1 MPDKKSIAEIV
12 REYIGAHPS
21 IMDCLKY
28 GIINYSALSRMIMD
42 EYKIDNMVA
51 VLIASRRYAEELQ
64 KEKKFLEKKI
74 KLILKKSRINIK
86 TKVATVTLKPGWYV
100 FMKLEP
106 VLKKTLSEGYLINII
121 QGSQGITLILLED
134 YLEEV
139 TDLIGKENVLR
150 VSKDLVEISVK
161 SPEDI
166 GDTPGV
172 VSYLSSNLSSVGINV
187 IETMSCFMDT
197 IFVVDEKD
205 MVLAFEALNRCID

>member
-1 MPDKKSIAEIV
+1 MS
-12 REYIGAHPS
+12 GSHPS

-42 EYKIDNMVA
+42 EYKMDNTVA

-74 KLILKKSRINIK
+74 KQILKKSRINIK
-86 TKVATVTLKPGWYV
+86 TKVATVTLKPGWHV
-100 FMKLEP
+100 FLKLEP
-106 VLKKTLSEGYLINII
+106 ILKKTLSEGYLINII

-139 TDLIGKENVLR
+139 ENLIGKDNIVR
-150 VSKDLVEISVK
+150 ITKNLVEISVK

-166 GDTPGV
+166 SDTPGV

-205 MVLAFEALNRCID
+205 MVIAFEALNRCID

>member
-1 MPDKKSIAEIV
+1 
-12 REYIGAHPS
+12 
-21 IMDCLKY
+21 
-28 GIINYSALSRMIMD
+28 
-42 EYKIDNMVA
+42 
-51 VLIASRRYAEELQ
+51 
-64 KEKKFLEKKI
+64 
-74 KLILKKSRINIK
+74 
-86 TKVATVTLKPGWYV
+86 
-100 FMKLEP
+100 MKLEP

-139 TDLIGKENVLR
+139 TNLIGKENVLR
-150 VSKDLVEISVK
+150 VSKNLVEISVK

-166 GDTPGV
+166 GNTPGV
-172 VSYLSSNLSSVGINV
+172 VSYLSSNLSAVGINV

>member
-1 MPDKKSIAEIV
+1 MPNKKSIAEVV
-12 REYIGAHPS
+12 REYVSSHPS

-74 KLILKKSRINIK
+74 KQILKKSRINIK
-86 TKVATVTLKPGWYV
+86 TKVATVTLKPGWHV
-100 FMKLEP
+100 FLKLEP
-106 VLKKTLSEGYLINII
+106 ILKKTLSEGYLINII

-139 TDLIGKENVLR
+139 ENLIGKDNIVR
-150 VSKDLVEISVK
+150 ITKNLVEISVK

-166 GDTPGV
+166 SDTPGV

-205 MVLAFEALNRCID
+205 MVIAFEALNRCID